1 MRAALLREPKP
12 AGDGPLE
19 IAEIP
24 DPEVG
29 PEDVLVHVEACG
41 VCRTDLQLC
50 EGDLV
55 AQTLPIIPGH
65 QIVGTVV
72 ARGGRVA
79 DVDIGE
85 RVGVAWIAATCG
97 SCRFCASGRENLCE
111 RSQFTGWHRDGG
123 FAERLVAR
131 ADFVHRLPDGVD
143 AGAAAPLLCGG
154 AIGLRALRVSGIE
167 PGGRLGLYG
176 FGASATCAIQIA
188 RHWEC
193 DVYVSTRSTAE
204 RQRSLELGAAWAG
217 SYDEQPPVPL
227 DAAVT
232 FAPVG
237 SVVVDALK
245 ALDRGGV
252 VAINAIHLD
261 HIPQLEYAD
270 LWWERQIRSVA
281 NVTRADVADLMEL
294 AVAIPI
300 RTHVE
305 EHPLVDAN
313 LTLDRLARGLVSGA
327 AVLTM
332 ESPPAS

>member
-29 PEDVLVHVEACG
+29 PEDVLVHVVACG

-131 ADFVHRLPDGVD
+131 ADFVHRLPDAVD